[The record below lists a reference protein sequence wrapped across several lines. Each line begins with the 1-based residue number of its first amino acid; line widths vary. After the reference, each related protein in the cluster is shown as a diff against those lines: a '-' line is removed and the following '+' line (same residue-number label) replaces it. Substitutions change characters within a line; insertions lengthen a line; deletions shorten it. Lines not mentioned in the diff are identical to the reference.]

1 MSDGGKGSAPR
12 KAQDQAAYAANWD
25 TIFGRGKRERALQ
38 ALVDDAESL
47 GLYDPQQTENFRNP
61 MNKET
66 TGERA

>member
-25 TIFGRGKRERALQ
+25 AIFGRGKRERALQ

-47 GLYDPQQTENFRNP
+47 GLYDTQIPHNTQNN
-61 MNKET
+61 ET

>member
-12 KAQDQAAYAANWD
+12 KAQDCEAYAANWD
-25 TIFGRGKRERALQ
+25 VIFGRGKRERALQ
-38 ALVDDAESL
+38 AMVDDAESL
-47 GLYDPQQTENFRNP
+47 GLYDSQQTENFRNP